1 MWLELPVIVAD
12 TSQALRL
19 STASGNG
26 QGWRKGGDYVTS
38 HVRNARPMT
47 ELVLSPCFRSSFVA
61 CTYSAL
67 LSHPSHIEAASYSDQ
82 AATSYSIISHR

>member
-1 MWLELPVIVAD
+1 VIVAD

-47 ELVLSPCFRSSFVA
+47 ELVLSPCRCFRSSFVA
-61 CTYSAL
+61 CIL
-67 LSHPSHIEAASYSDQ
+67 LLHPPSIEVSSYSDQ
-82 AATSYSIISHR
+82 AARSYSLISHR